1 MKSVVKLVVVLL
13 LVSSVVNNILPVP
26 TISNIPLNITAHVQN
41 IGDIKG
47 YDNQWI
53 GTKGRSLRL

>member
-1 MKSVVKLVVVLL
+1 MNSVVKLVVVLL

-26 TISNIPLNITAHVQN
+26 TTSNIPLNITAHVQN

-53 GTKGRSLRL
+53 GTKGQSLRL